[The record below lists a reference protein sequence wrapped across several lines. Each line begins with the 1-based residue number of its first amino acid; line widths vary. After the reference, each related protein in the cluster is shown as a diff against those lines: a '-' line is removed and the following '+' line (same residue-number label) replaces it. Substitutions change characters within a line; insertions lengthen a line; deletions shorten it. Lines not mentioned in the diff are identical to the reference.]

1 MVQSNGTLGICIFL
15 LGFEV
20 FFYLDWVRVPYARYG
35 TSLFKDICVF
45 RVVKWPRFANQ
56 AKSDIYLDLLL
67 CYILD

>member
-1 MVQSNGTLGICIFL
+1 MVQSNGTFGICIFL

-45 RVVKWPRFANQ
+45 RVVK
-56 AKSDIYLDLLL
+56 
-67 CYILD
+67 